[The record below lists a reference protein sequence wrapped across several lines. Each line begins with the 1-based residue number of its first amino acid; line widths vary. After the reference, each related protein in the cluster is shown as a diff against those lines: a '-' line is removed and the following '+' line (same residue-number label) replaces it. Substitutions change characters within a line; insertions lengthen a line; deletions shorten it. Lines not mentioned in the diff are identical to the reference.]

1 MTTINSHLL
10 EQYKS
15 ADYYIEAI
23 PPFILKIGIFSY
35 ELSKIYETSH
45 QTKAG
50 LISASNPRS
59 KKLPNEIN
67 KERNKNLEEMIQEK
81 GLNYIYGEGKCGQDD
96 WDGEESFLI
105 LGIDQKQAM
114 IFGKA
119 FDQNAIVWC
128 GKNAI
133 PELILLNEGSTDDK
147 NNR

>member
-1 MTTINSHLL
+1 MITISPHLL
-10 EQYKS
+10 EQYES

-23 PPFILKIGIFSY
+23 PPFVLKIGIYSY

-45 QTKAG
+45 QTKAA
-50 LISASNPRS
+50 LITASNPRS

-67 KERNKNLEEMIQEK
+67 KVRNKNLEEMIQET

-96 WDGEESFLI
+96 WDGEESLLI

-114 IFGKA
+114 VIGQA

-133 PELILLNEGSTDDK
+133 PELILLNKGSMDDK

>member
-1 MTTINSHLL
+1 MTINSHLL

-133 PELILLNEGSTDDK
+133 PELILLNEGFTDDK

>member
-1 MTTINSHLL
+1 LIDPLLL
-10 EQYKS
+10 EQYES
-15 ADYYIEAI
+15 ADYYIETI
-23 PPFILKIGIFSY
+23 PPFILKIGIYSY
-35 ELSKIYETSH
+35 ELSKIFETSH
-45 QTKAG
+45 QTKAA
-50 LISASNPRS
+50 LITASNPRS

-67 KERNKNLEEMIQEK
+67 KVRNKNLEEMIQET

-105 LGIDQKQAM
+105 LGVDQKQAM
-114 IFGKA
+114 VIGKA

-133 PELILLNEGSTDDK
+133 PELILLNEGSMDDK

>member
-1 MTTINSHLL
+1 MIDPLL
-10 EQYKS
+10 IEQYES

-23 PPFILKIGIFSY
+23 PPFILKIGIHSY

-45 QTKAG
+45 QTKAA
-50 LISASNPRS
+50 LITASNPRS

-67 KERNKNLEEMIQEK
+67 KVRNKNLEEMIQET

-105 LGIDQKQAM
+105 LGVDQKQAM
-114 IFGKA
+114 VIGKA

-133 PELILLNEGSTDDK
+133 PELILLNGGSMDDK